1 MKMRIVGSRVALG
14 LVFAAVMLVLV
25 DILEILV
32 GFIPTIGIMQAATV
46 CLFIIPL
53 WYIYITISVL
63 IGHTNKTD
71 LENMVSVLK
80 IIPPAW
86 WVTKPL
92 MVKLIS
98 LTERRETKES
108 KVVQV

>member
-1 MKMRIVGSRVALG
+1 MRIVGSRVALG
-14 LVFAAVMLVLV
+14 LVFAAGMLVLV

-32 GFIPTIGIMQAATV
+32 GFIPIIGIMQAVTV

-71 LENMVSVLK
+71 LENMISVLK